1 MRKNKNAEFGRFSFR
16 SDGASF
22 PASFFSAPEI
32 IALHSKICYNGRCGH
47 RHPDGR
53 EICVLPDMCFQ
64 NDAADSMIYTDDLR
78 CNLPERKNIKR
89 KSCGDNDEY
98 KAIPNTLSS
107 VFVAAVKCST
117 GIVCV
122 RNGRC
127 SGASAR
133 QIRYCNQRGMRFKQR
148 LTDFTIRHLAGLD
161 RAVQYRHRVNKSA
174 RRRIICRENNHGL
187 HKSMHIP
194 PIASFYALF
203 I

>member
-1 MRKNKNAEFGRFSFR
+1 
-16 SDGASF
+16 
-22 PASFFSAPEI
+22 
-32 IALHSKICYNGRCGH
+32 
-47 RHPDGR
+47 
-53 EICVLPDMCFQ
+53 MCFQ

-133 QIRYCNQRGMRFKQR
+133 QIRYCNQRGMRFKQS

-187 HKSMHIP
+187 HESMYISLK
-194 PIASFYALF
+194 AQFYALF
-203 I
+203 FRSRNTELCGILRKRW